1 MAATRYNFRRRSK
14 AGMIGR
20 TISHYKITEKL
31 GEGGMGVVYKA
42 EDTKLKRPV
51 ALKFLAAHLLNDKE
65 IRARFTREAE
75 AAAALNHPNICH
87 VYEIDEAEGK
97 TFISMA
103 FVEGESLEKKIEA
116 GPLKLDGALDIAI
129 QTAKGLQAAHA
140 KKVVHRDIKPAN
152 LMIGK
157 DGQVTIMDFGL
168 ALLTD
173 RSKLTRL
180 DETMG
185 TVTYMSPEQTYGMEL
200 DHRTD
205 IWSLGVV
212 LYEMVTGQQPFKG
225 HYDKAVMYSI
235 TNEEPEPMTAL
246 RTGVPMALEWLAGKC
261 MAKDR
266 EQRYQHTDEIIVDLQ
281 NQSDKLK
288 SGKSAIIR
296 TSPPTDVGPAAADVG
311 HAVPAGAATSDEE
324 RARHGA
330 PLHSEGEGIEQALA
344 PYRVI
349 ERLSDEGDAVT
360 YRAEDTQLHRSVAI
374 RVVPESA
381 AQKAKRRQALRS
393 AALLTLG
400 AIVMGLG
407 VYATN
412 WFGGQDSRDSV
423 HTRKFAFSHE
433 RLNQPA
439 ISPNGRHI
447 AFTAGLRSVYA
458 LWVQD
463 LNQEE
468 PRELIPPG
476 RLFRAP
482 FWSSDSQFIVWATGG
497 RLEKVSV
504 QGGPSIP
511 ICDRP
516 FGFGGGTWSPDGQTI
531 VFSSGGPPRLYEV
544 SSQGGT
550 PELLFEPAES
560 EEELGFSFPHFLPSP
575 AGRALVFTMGGSP
588 GDSQVV
594 ARDLQTGR
602 QEVLAAGIRPVYS
615 PTGHVIYE
623 TAAPQALWAVAVS
636 IDTLER
642 TGDPFLLREN
652 ASNASV
658 AMDGTMVYEP
668 AGGAE
673 LRQLAIRDRSGENR
687 QSIGEP
693 QRGIRQPAVSPD
705 GRRVAVGTMGTDN
718 DDIWVYDLAR
728 GLRRRL
734 TFDPA
739 REDNP
744 VWSAGHNPKGDRIVF
759 MSHRNGGID
768 LFVKPADGTGEVEE
782 VVTGQR
788 AEFAFV
794 WSPKGY
800 LLFDR
805 LGQGGMDLYYKKMDE
820 PDAEAEAFLV
830 SPFDELS
837 PDLERSPDERSPDE
851 RFAYES
857 NESGEY
863 QVYVQPFPEGSGKWQ
878 ISAQGGRQPKWSKDG
893 KEIFYVR
900 GDAMMAAS
908 VATTLV
914 FTPGSSKRLFELPGS
929 FKERGQAFDVTA
941 DGRFVVFEPV
951 EGTER
956 LMRVVQNW
964 FAEFRDGQTGP

>member
-1 MAATRYNFRRRSK
+1 
-14 AGMIGR
+14 MIGR
-20 TISHYKITEKL
+20 TISRYKITDKL
-31 GEGGMGVVYKA
+31 GQGGMGTVYKA

-51 ALKFLAAHLLNDKE
+51 ALKFLAAHLLDDKE

-75 AAAALNHPNICH
+75 AAAGLNHPNICH
-87 VYEIDEAEGK
+87 VYEIDDVEGK

-103 FVEGESLEKKIEA
+103 FVEGETLEKRIEA
-116 GPLKLDGALDIAI
+116 GPLKLDEAIDIAI

-152 LMIGK
+152 LMIGN
-157 DGQVTIMDFGL
+157 DGRVTIMDFGL
-168 ALLTD
+168 ALLAD

-235 TNEEPEPMTAL
+235 TNEQPEPMTAL
-246 RTGVPMALEWLAGKC
+246 RTAVPMELEWLAGKC
-261 MAKDR
+261 LAKDR

-296 TSPPTDVGPAAADVG
+296 TSPGTDVRASAADAG
-311 HAVPAGAATSDEE
+311 ARHAVAEGPATSDREQVH
-324 RARHGA
+324 HGVSV
-330 PLHSEGEGIEQALA
+330 PSETEGIEQALT

-349 ERLSDEGDAVT
+349 ERLSDEGDTVT

-393 AALLTLG
+393 AALLALG

-433 RLNQPA
+433 GLNQPV

-447 AFTAGLRSVYA
+447 AFRAGFMGSYA

-463 LNQEE
+463 LDQEE
-468 PRELIPPG
+468 PRALLPLEPLRG
-476 RLFRAP
+476 AP
-482 FWSSDSQFIVWATGG
+482 FWSPDSQFIAFSTFGG
-497 RLEKVSV
+497 QLKKISV
-504 QGGPSIP
+504 QGGPSVP
-511 ICDRP
+511 ICDRAR
-516 FGFGGGTWSPDGQTI
+516 GFGGGTWSPDGQTI
-531 VFSSGGPPRLYEV
+531 VFSAGGPRRLYEV

-550 PELLFEPAES
+550 PELLFEPGES
-560 EEELGFSFPHFLPSP
+560 QKELEFIFPHFLPP
-575 AGRALVFTMGGSP
+575 AAGRAVLFGIGTSAE
-588 GDSQVV
+588 DSQVV

-623 TAAPQALWAVAVS
+623 TVTPQALWAVAVS

-652 ASNASV
+652 ASDASV
-658 AMDGTMVYEP
+658 AMDGTLVYRP
-668 AGGAE
+668 ASGSE
-673 LRQLAIRDRSGENR
+673 LRQLVIRDRSGENR

-693 QRGIRQPAVSPD
+693 QQGIRQPALSTD
-705 GRRVAVGTMGTDN
+705 GRRVAVGTQGTDN

-744 VWSAGHNPKGDRIVF
+744 VWSPKGDRIVF
-759 MSHRNGGID
+759 MSHRNGGAD

-782 VVTGQR
+782 VVAGKGGEW
-788 AEFAFV
+788 AYA

-805 LGQGGMDLYYKKMDE
+805 SGQGGMDLYYKKMDE

-837 PDLERSPDERSPDE
+837 PDLSPDE
-851 RFAYES
+851 RFIAYES

-863 QVYVQPFPEGSGKWQ
+863 QVYVQPFPEGRGKWQ
-878 ISAQGGRQPKWSKDG
+878 ISTQGGRQPKWSKDG

-900 GDAMMAAS
+900 GDALMAAS
-908 VATTLV
+908 VATTPA
-914 FTPGSSKRLFELPGS
+914 FTPGSSKQLFELPGS
-929 FKERGQAFDVTA
+929 FNQRGQAFDVTA
-941 DGRFVVFEPV
+941 DGRFVVFEPTG
-951 EGTER
+951 ETTQR
-956 LMRVVQNW
+956 MMRVVENW
-964 FAEFRDGQTGP
+964 FAEFRDRQAEP